1 MKVVLRPDGA
11 SRGNPGPAAV
21 GVVVEDASGRV
32 LREVSEAIGQ
42 ATNNVAEYRAL
53 LRALEEARKLGA
65 REVEIRT
72 DSELVARQLLGQ
84 YRVRDPDL
92 RPLFESARRQLAT
105 FDRVSVRSVPRSE
118 NARSDWLARQALQQ
132 PADSVQAV
140 VEAARRGEVGRA
152 LAALRRM
159 SSEQVQAAAERL
171 VRELARSARPPGGGG
186 PLFRRAKMKVGAGR
200 AAAPPEGGEESPG
213 STGQGGG

>member
-53 LRALEEARKLGA
+53 LRGLEEARKLGA

-84 YRVRDPDL
+84 YRVRDPEL

-118 NARSDWLARQALQQ
+118 NARSDWLARQALQH
-132 PADSVQAV
+132 PGDSADAV
-140 VEAARRGEVGRA
+140 VETARRGEVGRA
-152 LAALRRM
+152 LGALRRM
-159 SSEQVQAAAERL
+159 SPEQVQAVAERL
-171 VRELARSARPPGGGG
+171 VRELARSARQLQGG
-186 PLFRRAKMKVGAGR
+186 PLFRRAKMEAGAGR